1 MTNAP
6 RDRWKVTVHG
16 SWQEAATLWRPFFA
30 SDSPRSPFQ
39 TEHWLSHW
47 YAAFSAR
54 ADVEPLLVLVTD
66 ASGADALALP
76 LILHRDRLRTIEFAD
91 LGITDYNAPLLGPAA
106 PVDETEARTLWRAVR
121 AALPPADL
129 IEFTKVVTK
138 IGDRPNPLVQ
148 ALSGEV
154 SHLFG
159 NVVQI
164 DADYEAWLRSLSK
177 DNRKELGRFWRVFTR
192 DERARFVFADT
203 PEAAKTLYG
212 QLTAQQSARI
222 RSLGLPYLLDEPNY
236 DDFYREL
243 LLDGLN
249 DGSARLSAL
258 VAGDELVAA
267 LFGVARG
274 DHYSM
279 VRISTA
285 GGEWANCSPGRLVI
299 ERTMEALHRQGFRTF
314 DFTIGDYGHKRSFEV
329 AHIPLVDIHES
340 VSWRGWGTVGYE
352 GAKAFVKRHPSIERF
367 ARKVLRR
374 AA

>member
-6 RDRWKVTVHG
+6 GDRWTVTVHR
-16 SWQEAATLWRPFFA
+16 SWQEAAPLWRPFFA
-30 SDSPRSPFQ
+30 SEAPVTPFQ

-47 YAAFSAR
+47 YASFSGR
-54 ADVEPLLVLVTD
+54 TDVEPLLVHVAD
-66 ASGADALALP
+66 SKGQDALALP
-76 LILHRDRLRTIEFAD
+76 LILRRERLRTVEFAD

-106 PVDETEARTLWRAVR
+106 PTDEPAARSLWRAVR

-129 IEFTKVVTK
+129 IEFTKVLTK

-148 ALSGEV
+148 ALGGEV
-154 SHLFG
+154 SNLFG
-159 NVVQI
+159 NYVRI
-164 DADYEAWLRSLSK
+164 DTDYETWLRSLAK

-192 DERARFVFADT
+192 DERAQFVFAED
-203 PEAAKTLYG
+203 PETVDKIYG
-212 QLTAQQSARI
+212 YLTAQQSARI
-222 RSLGLPYLLDEPNY
+222 RSLGLPYLLDEPDY
-236 DDFYREL
+236 DAFYREL
-243 LLDGLN
+243 LLDGLK
-249 DGSARLSAL
+249 DGSAKLSAL
-258 VAGDELVAA
+258 TAGDELVAG
-267 LFGVARG
+267 LFGIAHG

-285 GGEWANCSPGRLVI
+285 GGEWANCSPGRLLI

-329 AHIPLVDIHES
+329 EHIPLVNIHES

-352 GAKAFVKRHPSIERF
+352 GAKAFVKRHPSIERL

>member
-6 RDRWKVTVHG
+6 RDRWTVTVHG
-16 SWQEAATLWRPFFA
+16 SWQEAAKLWRPFFA
-30 SDSPRSPFQ
+30 SEAPLTPFQ
-39 TEHWLSHW
+39 AENWLSHW

-54 ADVEPLLVLVTD
+54 SDVEPLLVHVAD

-76 LILHRDRLRTIEFAD
+76 LILRRDRLRTIEFAD

-106 PVDETEARTLWRAVR
+106 PVDQAEARSLWRAVR

-129 IEFTKVVTK
+129 IEFTKVMTK
-138 IGDRPNPLVQ
+138 IGERPNPLVQ
-148 ALSGEV
+148 ALGGET

-159 NVVQI
+159 NYVRI
-164 DADYEAWLRSLSK
+164 DTDYETWLSSLSK
-177 DNRKELGRFWRVFTR
+177 GNRKELGRFWRVFTR
-192 DERARFVFADT
+192 DERARFVFAED
-203 PEAAKTLYG
+203 PEMVRSIYG
-212 QLTAQQSARI
+212 HLTAQQSERI
-222 RSLGLPYLLDEPNY
+222 QSLGLPYLLDEPDY
-236 DDFYREL
+236 DTFYREL
-243 LLDGLN
+243 LLDGLKC
-249 DGSARLSAL
+249 GSAKLSAL
-258 VAGDELVAA
+258 VAGDELVAG
-267 LFGVARG
+267 LFGIAHG

-285 GGEWANCSPGRLVI
+285 GGDWANCSPGRLVI

-329 AHIPLVDIHES
+329 EHIPLVSIHES

-352 GAKAFVKRHPSIERF
+352 GAKAFVKRHPSIERL

>member
-1 MTNAP
+1 MSYRVTLDRSWDAALP
-6 RDRWKVTVHG
+6 R
-16 SWQEAATLWRPFFA
+16 WQALLDGPVF
-30 SDSPRSPFQ
+30 SPFQ
-39 TEHWLSHW
+39 AAPWLSHW
-47 YAAFSAR
+47 YARIAAQP
-54 ADVEPLLVLVTD
+54 DIEPLLVHVVD
-66 ASGADALALP
+66 ASGADVMALP
-76 LILHRDRLRTIEFAD
+76 LILRRDKLRTIEFAD

-106 PVDETEARTLWRAVR
+106 PTDEVEARALWRAVR
-121 AALPPADL
+121 AVLPAADL
-129 IEFTKVVTK
+129 IEFTKVVTQ
-138 IGDRPNPLVQ
+138 IGERPNPLVL
-148 ALSGEV
+148 ALGGET
-154 SHLFG
+154 SNLFG
-159 NVVQI
+159 NVVRI
-164 DADYEAWLRSLSK
+164 DADYEAWLRSLAK
-177 DNRKELGRFWRVFTR
+177 ENRKELGRFWRVFTR
-192 DERARFVFADT
+192 DERAKFVFADT
-203 PEAAKTLYG
+203 PETATTLYG

-222 RSLGLPYLLDEPNY
+222 QSLGLPYLLDEPNY
-236 DDFYREL
+236 DAFYREL
-243 LLDGLN
+243 LLNGLN

-329 AHIPLVDIHES
+329 AHIPLVNIHES
-340 VSWRGWGTVGYE
+340 ASWRGWSTVGLE
-352 GAKAFVKRHPSIERF
+352 GAKAFVKRHPAIERL

>member
-6 RDRWKVTVHG
+6 RDRWKVTVHA
-16 SWQEAATLWRPFFA
+16 SWQQAANSWRPFFA
-30 SDSPRSPFQ
+30 EGGPQSPFQ
-39 TEHWLSHW
+39 AESWLSHW

-54 ADVEPLLVLVTD
+54 ADVEPLLVHV
-66 ASGADALALP
+66 ADAKGEPALGLP
-76 LILHRDRLRTIEFAD
+76 LIVRKGRLRTIEFAD

-106 PVDETEARTLWRAVR
+106 PVDEVEARSLWRAVR

-129 IEFTKVVTK
+129 IEFTKVVK
-138 IGDRPNPLVQ
+138 QIGERPNPIVQ
-148 ALSGEV
+148 ALGGEA
-154 SHLFG
+154 SNLFG
-159 NVVQI
+159 NYIRI
-164 DADYEAWLRSLSK
+164 DTDYETWLRSLAK

-192 DERARFVFADT
+192 DERAAFVIAEDAET
-203 PEAAKTLYG
+203 AKRLYG

-222 RSLGLPYLLDEPNY
+222 RSLGLPYLLDEPDY
-236 DDFYREL
+236 DALYRDL
-243 LLDGLN
+243 LQDGLK

-258 VAGDELVAA
+258 VAGEELVAG
-267 LFGVARG
+267 LFGIAHG

-299 ERTMEALHRQGFRTF
+299 ERTMEALHRQGFKTF

-329 AHIPLVDIHES
+329 AHIPLVTIHES
-340 VSWRGWGTVGYE
+340 LSWRAWSTVGFE
-352 GAKAFVKRHPSIERF
+352 GAKAFVKRHPGLERL
-367 ARKVLRR
+367 ARKVMRR